1 MKHACPKA
9 VATAAFYVFRG
20 SALAATE
27 TGVAACTNGGH
38 PCLGRFELLDRALS
52 VNIVGWLYCGH
63 YAVLAEDEGAAV
75 PGAPP
80 VGRWNRAFLF
90 SSSAKVLQRQWATGF
105 PQVSGWCQG
114 ANDRQFELRLPLK
127 P

>member
-27 TGVAACTNGGH
+27 TGVAFTSGRH
-38 PCLGRFELLDRALS
+38 TCLGRFALLDHALS
-52 VNIVGWLYCGH
+52 VNIDGWLYCGH
-63 YAVLAEDEGAAV
+63 YAALAEDEGAAG
-75 PGAPP
+75 PAAPP

-90 SSSAKVLQRQWATGF
+90 SSSAKILQCQLAAKF
-105 PQVSGWCQG
+105 PRVSGWCQG